1 LPRIALILILI
12 VIIYGCSAVKKEE
25 KSRITTET
33 SNIVSLTNLKESN
46 ISNNDFFITRAEIEI
61 LNNGEKQK
69 FLASLKFKNPGIY
82 LISLRNK
89 TGIEGARIFISKD
102 TILIND
108 RINKKL
114 YCGSPGYIKIKYGI
128 STSTLPVIIGDFIDG
143 KENQITELKCN
154 NNRSEVSGINE
165 EKEIKY
171 TVDCRERKI
180 SETKMINE
188 TEGIV
193 LLFSKFIDNNKK
205 HYPQSIKIEDSK
217 QETEINIEIQRIEF
231 NPIEKVDFI
240 PGKDYEKVVLK

>member
-1 LPRIALILILI
+1 
-12 VIIYGCSAVKKEE
+12 VGTIYGCSAVKKEE
-25 KSRITTET
+25 KSRITAET
-33 SNIVSLTNLKESN
+33 NNIVSLTDLKESN
-46 ISNNDFFITRAEIEI
+46 ISNNDFFITKAEIEI

-69 FLASLKFKNPGIY
+69 FLASLKFKNTGIY

-89 TGIEGARIFISKD
+89 GGIEGARMFISKD

-114 YCGSPGYIKIKYGI
+114 YCGSPGYIKSKYGI
-128 STSTLPVIIGDFIDG
+128 SISTLPVIMGDFIDG

-154 NNRSEVSGINE
+154 NNKSEVYGITE

-171 TVDCRERKI
+171 TINCDERKI

-193 LLFSKFIDNNKK
+193 LLFSRFINNYNK
-205 HYPQSIKIEDSK
+205 HYPQSIIIQDSK
-217 QETEINIEIQRIEF
+217 QETEINIEIQKIEF
-231 NPIEKVDFI
+231 NTIEKVDFI